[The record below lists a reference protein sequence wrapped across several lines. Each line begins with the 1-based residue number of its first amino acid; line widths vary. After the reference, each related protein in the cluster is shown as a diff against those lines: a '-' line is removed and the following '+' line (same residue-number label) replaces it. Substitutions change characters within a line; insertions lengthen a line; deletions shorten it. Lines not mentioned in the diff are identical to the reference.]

1 MLANRDEYF
10 GERTAAP
17 LSVAS
22 RATRCETWALVT
34 MVWTHDHV
42 GLHLNAPKNNIK
54 KVKIIIK
61 KWFDKL
67 KEQAYGSGRRCTEIQ
82 DTDRLLTL

>member
-1 MLANRDEYF
+1 MNRDEYL

-22 RATRCETWALVT
+22 RTTRCETRALVT

-42 GLHLNAPKNNIK
+42 GLHLNAPKNINK
-54 KVKIIIK
+54 KSSLLIAIIINTTI
-61 KWFDKL
+61 L
-67 KEQAYGSGRRCTEIQ
+67 IGIIIINVV
-82 DTDRLLTL
+82 LLLL